1 MENSCGMVSDL
12 LPLYVDGVCSKESR
26 AVVEE
31 HIKECDECK
40 REYEILKEETT
51 IPAELDDTLLHQV
64 KRKIRLEKIVIGII
78 VALVLLVHLGTA
90 GVVGVI
96 KLFNEWSDMNPVV
109 DADMIEIREDE
120 SGDVWLIRRG
130 MAVDAASIV
139 INQYTPEGEVIT
151 DFKKQTINSDVDKS
165 HVVVHLELY
174 TSPAIML
181 KEKVFGE
188 GGNIEEEQSILFNKK
203 ERENF
208 EKVVWIEE
216 ETGEESVLWER

>member
-12 LPLYVDGVCSKESR
+12 LPLYVDGVCSEESR
-26 AVVEE
+26 YVVEE

-40 REYEILKEETT
+40 RQYEELKRETS
-51 IPAELDDTLLHQV
+51 IPAELDDTLIRQV
-64 KRKIRLEKIVIGII
+64 KRRIRMENIVVGII
-78 VALVLLVHLGTA
+78 VALVLLVNLGTA
-90 GVVGVI
+90 GAVGVI
-96 KLFNEWSDMNPVV
+96 KLFNEWTDMNPVV
-109 DADMIEIREDE
+109 DADMVEIREDE
-120 SGDVWLIRRG
+120 KGDVWLIRRG
-130 MAVDAASIV
+130 MAVDASSIV

-174 TSPAIML
+174 TNPAMML

-188 GGNIEEEQSILFNKK
+188 SGNIEEEQSILFNKE

-208 EKVVWIEE
+208 DKVVWIEE
-216 ETGEESVLWER
+216 ETEEESVLWER